1 MKEIFE
7 AFLGIFFI
15 MLEMVTGM
23 SVIAAS
29 ITAKNA
35 DANLSAYVAE
45 IEESNFAKS
54 VVAAVFEDAYN
65 RGYDITM
72 VFYTESETGAM
83 KTYSCSTSDLSPFKE
98 NNSDRW
104 VINSSQLDNKFK
116 NTGMTFADVYMIQIK
131 LSFDYNFSLYNNV
144 TPHVLYRFAR

>member
-72 VFYTESETGAM
+72 VFYTESETGVM
-83 KTYSCSTSDLSPFKE
+83 STQSMSMSDLTPFKQ

-104 VINSSQLDNKFK
+104 IIDPAQFNNS
-116 NTGMTFADVYMIQIK
+116 GITFADVYMIQIK

>member
-72 VFYTESETGAM
+72 VFYLESETGAM
-83 KTYSCSTSDLSPFKE
+83 STRSLSMSDLTPSKQ
-98 NNSDRW
+98 NNTDRW
-104 VINSSQLDNKFK
+104 RIDSKQLENA
-116 NTGMTFADVYMIQIK
+116 GVTFADVYMVQIK

>member
-72 VFYTESETGAM
+72 VFYLESETGAM
-83 KTYSCSTSDLSPFKE
+83 STRSLSMSDLTPFKQ

-104 VINSSQLDNKFK
+104 LIDSKQFENAGVA
-116 NTGMTFADVYMIQIK
+116 FADVYMVQIK